1 MYLTWLRTNR
11 TQEDLEIEFEID
23 QTTISRYLP
32 RVEAKLKRMLPT
44 ARYVMGKLGRM
55 DNVDQIKKIFPGFD
69 GTVIVDGTHVEA
81 CRQQDKEER
90 KAAYS
95 GKKKTTTY
103 NTGVYAT
110 SDGGILGISDTKPGS
125 AHDITELR
133 ESVGD
138 MGVIGE
144 SMRDPDTPAGER
156 LELLGDG
163 GYRGVA
169 KDCPGANVT
178 APTKKPGSGELTPGQ
193 KQRNKS
199 LSGRRI
205 VVEHAMGG
213 IKEYKI
219 MRGPFVGTPE
229 QFNETFN
236 VITGLVNLKK
246 MWPNLPPDL
255 MRAG

>member
-1 MYLTWLRTNR
+1 
-11 TQEDLEIEFEID
+11 
-23 QTTISRYLP
+23 
-32 RVEAKLKRMLPT
+32 MLPT
-44 ARYVMGKLGRM
+44 ARYVTEKLGRM

-81 CRQQDKEER
+81 CRQQDKDER
-90 KAAYS
+90 RAAYS
-95 GKKKTTTY
+95 GKKKTTAY
-103 NTGVYAT
+103 NTGAYAT

-125 AHDITELR
+125 THDITELR

-144 SMRDPDTPAGER
+144 SMRDPDTPADER

-163 GYRGVA
+163 GYQGVA
-169 KDCPGANVT
+169 KDCPGTNVT
-178 APTKKPGSGELTPGQ
+178 APTKKPRSGELTPGQ

-205 VVEHAMGG
+205 VAEHAMGG

-246 MWPNLPPDL
+246 TWPNLPPDL
-255 MRAG
+255 VLAG